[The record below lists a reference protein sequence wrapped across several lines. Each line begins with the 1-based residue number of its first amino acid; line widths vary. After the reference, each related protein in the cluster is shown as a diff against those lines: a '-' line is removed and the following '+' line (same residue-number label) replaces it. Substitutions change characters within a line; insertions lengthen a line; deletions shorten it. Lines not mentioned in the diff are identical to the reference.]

1 VPSVGLGKNGVQG
14 AGRAETTASTAEP
27 RLRGPWP
34 VRYAR
39 QLWNGDLPLSR
50 VFWTDMLVVGT
61 LVDVATLV
69 GTMLLFAGDA
79 PLAYGLIMFL
89 IHIPYSV
96 LLFIG
101 VWRSAARERSRW
113 SLPAQILAGIWLL
126 AVLIL

>member
-1 VPSVGLGKNGVQG
+1 MQG
-14 AGRAETTASTAEP
+14 ELPAETGGATVEP
-27 RLRGPWP
+27 RPPGPGP
-34 VRYAR
+34 VRYVR

-61 LVDVATLV
+61 LVDVVTLV
-69 GTMLLFAGDA
+69 ATMLLFAGDA
-79 PLAYGLIMFL
+79 PLAFGLAMFL
-89 IHIPYSV
+89 IHIPYSA

-101 VWRSAARERSRW
+101 VWRSAARERSAW

>member
-1 VPSVGLGKNGVQG
+1 MQLDQP
-14 AGRAETTASTAEP
+14 AEPAASTVEP
-27 RLRGPWP
+27 RRQGSWL
-34 VRYAR
+34 VRYVR

-61 LVDVATLV
+61 LVDVVTLV
-69 GTMLLFAGDA
+69 ATMLLFAGDA
-79 PLAYGLIMFL
+79 PLAYGLAMFL
-89 IHIPYSV
+89 VHIPYSV

-101 VWRSAARERSRW
+101 VWRSAARERSAW